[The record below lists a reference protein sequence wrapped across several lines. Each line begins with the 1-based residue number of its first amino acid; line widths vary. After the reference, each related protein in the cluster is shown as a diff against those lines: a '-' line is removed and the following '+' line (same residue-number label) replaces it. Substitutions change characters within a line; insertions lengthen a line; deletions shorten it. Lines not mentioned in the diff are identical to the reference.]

1 MKIKYGI
8 RDNNIDITQVAF
20 NVCFK
25 NNVLIIPKGDH
36 IRAAIFT
43 DPLDGIQ
50 KSIFIETNASW
61 IEEYD
66 ECQEIRIDAI
76 DYFKTNIKIKYGTQS
91 QNIDITE
98 TAFRLCLK
106 HNVLFIPNDDHSRA
120 SMFTDPLEGVTKS
133 IFVEH
138 HNSVSEYNDSQQV
151 IINVIE
157 YFKQLFNNTNT
168 QKIKIALGFWGIT
181 RSLSYTIDSIH
192 EKILNVLTDANIEYH
207 IFMHTYHLNEYKNE
221 RNNEIAITV
230 NNDEYKLLN
239 PDFIQIHDHM
249 ETKQQLNLTS
259 YRSHKDP
266 WNTNYQTMDNFIL
279 AMYSKSLLTN
289 MIQDTNI
296 TYDSVI
302 YLRPDVKYMDK
313 LNIQHLQYVTDT
325 NICIP
330 NFHIFGDYAFNDRF
344 CICNMNTYKLYGNV
358 FDKLLPLSKSMSLHS
373 ETIYGKLMREEY
385 QLNVINIPF
394 MFVRVRCDG
403 RCEDDDKQQ

>member
-1 MKIKYGI
+1 
-8 RDNNIDITQVAF
+8 
-20 NVCFK
+20 
-25 NNVLIIPKGDH
+25 
-36 IRAAIFT
+36 
-43 DPLDGIQ
+43 
-50 KSIFIETNASW
+50 
-61 IEEYD
+61 
-66 ECQEIRIDAI
+66 
-76 DYFKTNIKIKYGTQS
+76 
-91 QNIDITE
+91 
-98 TAFRLCLK
+98 
-106 HNVLFIPNDDHSRA
+106 
-120 SMFTDPLEGVTKS
+120 
-133 IFVEH
+133 
-138 HNSVSEYNDSQQV
+138 
-151 IINVIE
+151 
-157 YFKQLFNNTNT
+157 
-168 QKIKIALGFWGIT
+168 
-181 RSLSYTIDSIH
+181 
-192 EKILNVLTDANIEYH
+192 
-207 IFMHTYHLNEYKNE
+207 MHTYHLNEYKNE

-239 PDFIQIHDHM
+239 PDFIQIHDQM

-296 TYDSVI
+296 TYDYVI